1 MTTPCQLD
9 PTLHEL
15 AARVAVLEILVE
27 ERKILAERTTT
38 DLGKR
43 IDREFV
49 LNSEAISKAERT
61 MNERL
66 NSMNEFREALKE
78 QAGRMAT
85 RVELE
90 KIDSLVRDLQNEKAT
105 LDGKLLVVSGSIST
119 LIVIILWAFSHV
131 LHL

>member
-1 MTTPCQLD
+1 MAIIPCD
-9 PTLHEL
+9 PTLNEL

-27 ERKILAERTTT
+27 ERKILAERTMN
-38 DLGKR
+38 DLERR

-49 LNSEAISKAERT
+49 LSSEAVAKAERT

-90 KIDSLVRDLQNEKAT
+90 KVDMLVRELQNQKAN

-119 LIVIILWAFSHV
+119 LIVIALWALSHV